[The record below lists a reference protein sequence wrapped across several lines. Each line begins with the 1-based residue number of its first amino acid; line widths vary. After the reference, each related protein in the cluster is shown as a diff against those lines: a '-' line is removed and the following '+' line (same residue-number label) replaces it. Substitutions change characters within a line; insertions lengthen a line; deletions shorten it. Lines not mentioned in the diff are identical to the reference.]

1 MPSENSLVSLVNTR
15 GRVMWVR
22 AWEIDNLRRQGCK
35 VIYNPKE
42 EYYPQYD
49 LSVDQVKPDRDT
61 LFEEPRD
68 NTVEP
73 GDFLNVEE
81 I

>member
-1 MPSENSLVSLVNTR
+1 MVNTR

-22 AWEIDNLRRQGCK
+22 GWEIDTLRRQGCK

-49 LSVDQVKPDRDT
+49 LTTDQLKPDKEPMFEKLDT
-61 LFEEPRD
+61 S
-68 NTVEP
+68 VENQ
-73 GDFLNVEE
+73 DFLEVEY

>member
-1 MPSENSLVSLVNTR
+1 MVNTR
-15 GRVMWVR
+15 GRVMWVHG
-22 AWEIDNLRRQGCK
+22 WEVDNLRKQGCK

-49 LSVDQVKPDRDT
+49 LSIDQIKPERDL
-61 LFEEPRD
+61 LFEVSANSETIEPAD
-68 NTVEP
+68 IL
-73 GDFLNVEE
+73 DVEE